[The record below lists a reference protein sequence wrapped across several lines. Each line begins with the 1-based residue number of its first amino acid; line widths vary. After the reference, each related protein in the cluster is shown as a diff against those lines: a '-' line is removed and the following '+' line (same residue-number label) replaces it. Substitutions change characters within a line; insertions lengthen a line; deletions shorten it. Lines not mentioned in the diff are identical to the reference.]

1 MNPQSTRA
9 GCHAGDFISEDAV
22 RGALGGRRR
31 TPQATPVDADA
42 GVTAAAVTAADGASA
57 AVRQTAPLRRWSVAE
72 LIARAV
78 ARPADGLS
86 R

>member
-9 GCHAGDFISEDAV
+9 GFHAGDFVSEDAV
-22 RGALGGRRR
+22 RGALGARRR
-31 TPQATPVDADA
+31 ALQATPVDADA
-42 GVTAAAVTAADGASA
+42 GVTAVGGTAADGASSGA
-57 AVRQTAPLRRWSVAE
+57 RRTAPLRRWSVAE